1 MLLTLKSVA
10 RANHSSLTTS
20 TITPSNP
27 TPCRTRP
34 TLPATTPK
42 SSFLTRTLSTPARS
56 QIRTPSN
63 AFTPGTKPTSPS
75 TSRSAYSFSWELSR
89 RREEAVLCR
98 RGMVEARIRR
108 AMRIEARGSKP
119 GQLKCRIKRVE
130 MITPTEPRVSAR
142 ICKKILRL
150 VGVYGLSEGYPCMF
164 EL

>member
-1 MLLTLKSVA
+1 
-10 RANHSSLTTS
+10 
-20 TITPSNP
+20 
-27 TPCRTRP
+27 
-34 TLPATTPK
+34 
-42 SSFLTRTLSTPARS
+42 
-56 QIRTPSN
+56 
-63 AFTPGTKPTSPS
+63 
-75 TSRSAYSFSWELSR
+75 
-89 RREEAVLCR
+89 
-98 RGMVEARIRR
+98 MVEARIRR